1 MKNSEPTVAPTP
13 ELKAT
18 ADCATADGATNKQ
31 RPTSLIAS
39 SDSKRNALTSLLALS
54 LAACGGGGGDAPAQV
69 DGGVTIPPA
78 PAPGS
83 APAPSPAPAPG
94 SAPAPSPALSHA
106 DASRFL
112 GLSSF
117 GATDA
122 SIDEVV
128 SLGYRG
134 WVDQQLLL
142 PQVMHLAHVDN
153 WINQINPGK
162 QPWEYARNLQD
173 SFYMQAL
180 RGPDQLRQRVVFA
193 LSQIFVVSMVS
204 NEVIDRSRCH
214 TSFMDMLGRN
224 AFGNFRTLL
233 EEVSTHGM
241 MGVYLSHRANPKE
254 DPVKGTSPDENY
266 AREVMQLFTIG
277 LLQLNP
283 DGTHKLD
290 GQGKTIP
297 TYDNND
303 VAGLAKVFTG
313 WSWVPR
319 DTSNYRFTENFPPS
333 DIQIQP
339 MVPYEQHHSTSE
351 KRFLGVTI
359 PAGTT
364 ARPSLRIA
372 LETLVNH
379 PNTGP
384 FVGRLLIQRLVTSNP
399 SPAYVS
405 RVAAAFANNGAGIR
419 GDMKAV
425 IRAILLDDEARLPAR
440 AGDGRHG
447 KVREPVLRLTAW
459 ARAFNAS
466 SKSGEFR
473 IRTTDAIG
481 QSPMRAPSVFNFYR
495 PGFVPPGSAIATQK
509 LVAPELQINTESQ
522 VTSYINFMK
531 DAVEQGYGAD
541 NSKDVASSYGTEV
554 GLASNPDA
562 LIDRVDLLLT
572 GQRLSL
578 ATRSAMRTAITS
590 VPTTANNAALSRARI
605 AVLLALCSPEFLVQI

>member
-1 MKNSEPTVAPTP
+1 MT
-13 ELKAT
+13 
-18 ADCATADGATNKQ
+18 
-31 RPTSLIAS
+31 
-39 SDSKRNALTSLLALS
+39 
-54 LAACGGGGGDAPAQV
+54 
-69 DGGVTIPPA
+69 
-78 PAPGS
+78 
-83 APAPSPAPAPG
+83 
-94 SAPAPSPALSHA
+94 
-106 DASRFL
+106 
-112 GLSSF
+112 
-117 GATDA
+117 
-122 SIDEVV
+122 
-128 SLGYRG
+128 
-134 WVDQQLLL
+134 
-142 PQVMHLAHVDN
+142 HVDR
-153 WINQINPGK
+153 WMTVLNPGK
-162 QPWEYARNLQD
+162 NAWEYARNLQD

-180 RGPDQLRQRVVFA
+180 RGDDQLRQRVVFA
-193 LSQIFVVSMVS
+193 LSQIFVVSMNS

-254 DPVKGTSPDENY
+254 DLVKGTSPDENY

-277 LLQLNP
+277 LLQLNA
-283 DGTHKLD
+283 DGSPKRD
-290 GQGKTIP
+290 GAGNTIP
-297 TYDNND
+297 TYDNAD

-313 WSWVPR
+313 WSWKPR

-339 MVPYEQHHSTSE
+339 MVPYEQHHSISV

-372 LETLVNH
+372 LDALFNH
-379 PNTGP
+379 DNTGP
-384 FVGRLLIQRLVTSNP
+384 FISRLLIQRLVTSNP

-405 RVAAAFANNGAGIR
+405 RVSAVFANNGAGVR

-440 AGDGRHG
+440 SGDGRHG

-459 ARAFNAS
+459 ARAFNAN

-473 IRTTDAIG
+473 IRTTDQIG

-495 PGFVPPGSAIATQK
+495 PGFVPPGSAIAAQK

-522 VTSYINFMK
+522 VTAYINFMK
-531 DAVEQGYGAD
+531 DAIEQGYGDFGAR
-541 NSKDVASSYGTEV
+541 DVFSSYASEIA
-554 GLASNPDA
+554 LASNPDA

-590 VPTTANNAALSRARI
+590 VPTTANNAALNRARI
-605 AVLLALCSPEFLVQI
+605 AVLLALCSPEFLVQV

>member
-1 MKNSEPTVAPTP
+1 
-13 ELKAT
+13 
-18 ADCATADGATNKQ
+18 
-31 RPTSLIAS
+31 
-39 SDSKRNALTSLLALS
+39 
-54 LAACGGGGGDAPAQV
+54 
-69 DGGVTIPPA
+69 
-78 PAPGS
+78 
-83 APAPSPAPAPG
+83 
-94 SAPAPSPALSHA
+94 
-106 DASRFL
+106 
-112 GLSSF
+112 
-117 GATDA
+117 
-122 SIDEVV
+122 VV
-128 SLGYRG
+128 RLGYRG
-134 WVDQQLLL
+134 WVDQQFTL
-142 PQVMHLAHVDN
+142 PQVMHLTHVDR

-162 QPWEYARNLQD
+162 DAWEYARNLQD
-173 SFYMQAL
+173 SVYMQAL
-180 RGPDQLRQRVVFA
+180 RGDDQLRQRVVFA
-193 LSQIFVVSMVS
+193 LSQIFVVSMNS
-204 NEVIDRSRCH
+204 NEVVDRSRCH

-283 DGTHKLD
+283 DGSPKRD
-290 GQGKTIP
+290 SAGNTIP
-297 TYDNND
+297 TYDNVD

-313 WSWVPR
+313 WSWKPR
-319 DTSNYRFTENFPPS
+319 DTSNYRFWESFPPS
-333 DIQIQP
+333 EIQIQP
-339 MVPYEQHHSTSE
+339 MEPYEQHHSTSQ

-372 LETLVNH
+372 LDTLLNH
-379 PNTGP
+379 PSTGP
-384 FVGRLLIQRLVTSNP
+384 FVGRLLIQRLVNSNP

-405 RVAAAFANNGAGIR
+405 RVSAAFDNNGAGVR

-440 AGDGRHG
+440 SGDGRHG

-473 IRTTDAIG
+473 IRTTDQIG

-495 PGFVPPGSAIATQK
+495 PGFVPPGSAIATRG

-522 VTSYINFMK
+522 VTAYINFMK
-531 DAVEQGYGAD
+531 DAVEQGYGDFGAR
-541 NSKDVASSYGTEV
+541 DVASSYASEIA
-554 GLASNPDA
+554 LASNPDA

-578 ATRSAMRTAITS
+578 ATRNAMRTAILS
-590 VPTTANNAALSRARI
+590 VPTTASNAALNRARI
-605 AVLLALCSPEFLVQI
+605 AVLLALCSPEFLVQV

>member
-1 MKNSEPTVAPTP
+1 M
-13 ELKAT
+13 
-18 ADCATADGATNKQ
+18 
-31 RPTSLIAS
+31 
-39 SDSKRNALTSLLALS
+39 
-54 LAACGGGGGDAPAQV
+54 
-69 DGGVTIPPA
+69 
-78 PAPGS
+78 
-83 APAPSPAPAPG
+83 
-94 SAPAPSPALSHA
+94 
-106 DASRFL
+106 
-112 GLSSF
+112 
-117 GATDA
+117 
-122 SIDEVV
+122 
-128 SLGYRG
+128 
-134 WVDQQLLL
+134 DQQFNL
-142 PQVMHLAHVDN
+142 PQVMHMTHVDR
-153 WINQINPGK
+153 WMTVLNPGK
-162 QPWEYARNLQD
+162 NAWEYARNLQD

-180 RGPDQLRQRVVFA
+180 RGDDQLRQRVVFA
-193 LSQIFVVSMVS
+193 LSQIFVVSMNS

-254 DPVKGTSPDENY
+254 DLVKGTSPDENY
-266 AREVMQLFTIG
+266 AREVMQLFSIG

-283 DGTHKLD
+283 DGSPKRD
-290 GQGKTIP
+290 GAGNTIP
-297 TYDNND
+297 TYDNAD

-313 WSWVPR
+313 WSWKPR

-339 MVPYEQHHSTSE
+339 MVPYEQHHSISV

-372 LETLVNH
+372 LDALFNH
-379 PNTGP
+379 DNTGP
-384 FVGRLLIQRLVTSNP
+384 FISRLLIQRLVTSNP

-405 RVAAAFANNGAGIR
+405 RVSAVFANNGAGVR

-440 AGDGRHG
+440 SGDGRHG

-459 ARAFNAS
+459 ARAFNAN

-473 IRTTDAIG
+473 IRTTDQIG

-495 PGFVPPGSAIATQK
+495 PGFVPPGSAIAAQK

-522 VTSYINFMK
+522 VTAYINFMK
-531 DAVEQGYGAD
+531 DAIEQGYGDFGAR
-541 NSKDVASSYGTEV
+541 DVFSSYASEIA
-554 GLASNPDA
+554 LASNPDA

-590 VPTTANNAALSRARI
+590 VPTTANNAALNRARI
-605 AVLLALCSPEFLVQI
+605 AVLLALCSPEFLVQV

>member
-1 MKNSEPTVAPTP
+1 MKHLEAADAPAHEFKT
-13 ELKAT
+13 T
-18 ADCATADGATNKQ
+18 ADCATADGVTTAQ
-31 RPTSLIAS
+31 VSTSPIAS
-39 SDSKRNALTSLLALS
+39 THSKRNALTSLLALS
-54 LAACGGGGGDAPAQV
+54 LAACGGGGSGPVA
-69 DGGVTIPPA
+69 GGGT
-78 PAPGS
+78 
-83 APAPSPAPAPG
+83 PAPSPGPGTAPTRAQ
-94 SAPAPSPALSHA
+94 
-106 DASRFL
+106 ASRFL

-122 SIDEVV
+122 SIDQVV
-128 SLGYRG
+128 GLGYRG
-134 WVDQQLLL
+134 WVAQQFTL
-142 PQVMHLAHVDN
+142 PQSLHLTHVDRIMN
-153 WINQINPGK
+153 VVNPGK
-162 QPWEYARNLQD
+162 DAWEYASNLQD

-180 RGPDQLRQRVVFA
+180 RGDDQLRQRVVFA
-193 LSQIFVVSMVS
+193 LSQIFVVSMNS

-224 AFGNFRTLL
+224 AFGNFRTML

-241 MGVYLSHRANPKE
+241 MGVYLSHRANQKE

-266 AREVMQLFTIG
+266 AREVMQLFSIG
-277 LLQLNP
+277 LLKLNP
-283 DGTHKLD
+283 DGTPMRD
-290 GQGKTIP
+290 GAGNTIP
-297 TYDNND
+297 TYDNAD

-313 WSWVPR
+313 WSWKPR
-319 DTSNYRFTENFPPS
+319 DTANYRFYENFPPS

-359 PAGTT
+359 PPGTT

-372 LETLVNH
+372 LDTLFNH

-384 FVGRLLIQRLVTSNP
+384 FVGRLLIQRLVASNP
-399 SPAYVS
+399 SAAYVS
-405 RVAAAFANNGAGIR
+405 RVAAAFANNGAGVR

-425 IRAILLDDEARLPAR
+425 LRAILLDDEACLPASP
-440 AGDGRHG
+440 GDSRHG

-473 IRTTDAIG
+473 IRTTDQIG

-522 VTSYINFMK
+522 VTAYINFMQ
-531 DAVEQGYGAD
+531 DLVEKGYGDYGARD
-541 NSKDVASSYGTEV
+541 VNSNLASEVA
-554 GLASNPDA
+554 LASNPDA

-572 GQRLSL
+572 GQRLSST
-578 ATRSAMRTAITS
+578 TRSAMRRAIES
-590 VPTTANNAALSRARI
+590 VPTTASNATLNRARI
-605 AVLLALCSPEFLVQI
+605 AVLLALCSPEFLVQV

>member
-1 MKNSEPTVAPTP
+1 MKKPEPTAAPGP
-13 ELKAT
+13 EFIAT
-18 ADCATADGATNKQ
+18 ADCATADRVPHEQ
-31 RPTSLIAS
+31 SPTSAIAS
-39 SDSKRNALTSLLALS
+39 SDSKRNALTSLAALL
-54 LAACGGGGGDAPAQV
+54 LAACGGGGGAGDSPAPPV
-69 DGGVTIPPA
+69 GGSPLPTPA
-78 PAPGS
+78 PAP
-83 APAPSPAPAPG
+83 APTPNPPPPPPAPPTRG
-94 SAPAPSPALSHA
+94 E
-106 DASRFL
+106 ASRFL
-112 GLSSF
+112 GLASF

-134 WVDQQLLL
+134 WVDQQFMS
-142 PQVMHLAHVDN
+142 PQVMHLTHVDRWMN
-153 WINQINPGK
+153 ELNPGK

-204 NEVIDRSRCH
+204 NEVVDRSRCH

-233 EEVSTHGM
+233 EEVTTHGM

-277 LLQLNP
+277 LLKLKP
-283 DGTHKLD
+283 DGTPERD
-290 GQGKTIP
+290 SAGNTIP
-297 TYDNND
+297 TYDNAD

-313 WSWVPR
+313 WSWVPK
-319 DTSNYRFTENFPPS
+319 DTSNYRFFENFPSS

-339 MVPYEQHHSTSE
+339 MVPYEQHHSISV
-351 KRFLGVTI
+351 KSFLGVTI
-359 PAGTT
+359 ARDTT
-364 ARPSLRIA
+364 ARPSLNTA
-372 LETLVNH
+372 LNTLFNH

-399 SPAYVS
+399 SPDYVG
-405 RVAAAFANNGAGIR
+405 RVAAAFANNGAGVR

-425 IRAILLDDEARLPAR
+425 LRAILLDVEASLPAR

-459 ARAFNAS
+459 ARAFNAT

-473 IRTTDAIG
+473 IRSTDQIG

-509 LVAPELQINTESQ
+509 LVAPEFQINTESQ

-541 NSKDVASSYGTEV
+541 NSKDVASSYDSEAS
-554 GLASNPDA
+554 LASTPDA

-572 GQRLSL
+572 GQRLTL
-578 ATRSAMRTAITS
+578 ATRSAMRTAIAS
-590 VPTTANNAALSRARI
+590 VPTTASNAALTRARI
-605 AVLLALCSPEFLVQI
+605 AVLLALCSPEFLVQV